1 MAKSARAA
9 GTQWAGLNK
18 RVDPVDLGPEQ
29 SPDCANV
36 FFYDQTIGLLGPR
49 LGKTYAGASAHTIWG
64 VLPYNIAGQIGALV
78 AYGDDTSTEIDLLNL
93 YSVTYP
99 HWGWGDAARSG
110 PAPGAVVAITRNL
123 GFTYEWDGPSGAA
136 PAPHECDVALN
147 GATRVTATCPSIEWE
162 TVGTLWVE
170 LQFDGGGWHEA
181 NELYAEATSGCCG
194 TTLDVDVTPTLVDCS
209 AFTALTGIRVTSDGD
224 GSEEFSG
231 TVRVT
236 GCCV

>member
-78 AYGDDTSTEIDLLNL
+78 AYGDD
-93 YSVTYP
+93 
-99 HWGWGDAARSG
+99 DAAVLRAS
-110 PAPGAVVAITRNL
+110 
-123 GFTYEWDGPSGAA
+123 
-136 PAPHECDVALN
+136 
-147 GATRVTATCPSIEWE
+147 
-162 TVGTLWVE
+162 
-170 LQFDGGGWHEA
+170 
-181 NELYAEATSGCCG
+181 
-194 TTLDVDVTPTLVDCS
+194 
-209 AFTALTGIRVTSDGD
+209 GIR
-224 GSEEFSG
+224 GSFVQG
-231 TVRVT
+231 WLAR
-236 GCCV
+236 